1 MAQWKIGR
9 LQPAKMDGSS
19 SMSETSAAETMI
31 PGDRTTRV
39 SIIRLGRD
47 KKESPIDKIVGIQ
60 SRAKSCRIGLSRRL
74 FAPGV

>member
-1 MAQWKIGR
+1 
-9 LQPAKMDGSS
+9 MDGSS

-39 SIIRLGRD
+39 SIIRLGRN
-47 KKESPIDKIVGIQ
+47 KKESPIDKIARVGIQ